1 MPLVKRFIA
10 FEKGQIVTLSSL
22 SLNSRT
28 VAKKTERSKAVLINF
43 LNLNDNYGKGNFWCR
58 PEALSSW
65 EERTVLRLT
74 STGK

>member
-1 MPLVKRFIA
+1 MLLNTTLEYIKKVNIACFFLFKIMPLVKRFIA

-43 LNLNDNYGKGNFWCR
+43 LNLNDNYGKGNF
-58 PEALSSW
+58 
-65 EERTVLRLT
+65 
-74 STGK
+74 